1 MLVLTRK
8 VGEVITIGD
17 DITVTVLEILGNK
30 VKLGIKAPGSYR
42 ILRAELVGEEG
53 QEGENAQE

>member
-17 DITVTVLEILGNK
+17 DITVTVLEIQGNR
-30 VKLGIKAPGSYR
+30 VSLGIKAPGSYR
-42 ILRAELVGEEG
+42 ILRAELVEEEG